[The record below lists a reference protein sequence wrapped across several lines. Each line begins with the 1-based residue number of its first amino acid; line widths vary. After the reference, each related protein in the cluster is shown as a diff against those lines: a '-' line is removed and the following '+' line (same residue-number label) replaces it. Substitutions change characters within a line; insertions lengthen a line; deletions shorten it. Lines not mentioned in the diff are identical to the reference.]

1 MRTGAIGPFAK
12 NRFSPGTTNL
22 RFSRTWKDHK
32 KDRSMFS
39 YRLYLLAQS
48 HLLTDQAYYAENDDI
63 ACSIAAL
70 VAESCSDRC
79 NSFELW
85 KGTQL
90 LLKEKSLHAVEIFER
105 KRETIANKQS
115 SRDQSDDAL
124 RNLHDAIEASAVAV
138 VQGAMKMN
146 PEIDRSEKL
155 HLWLT
160 EMRARQRQS

>member
-1 MRTGAIGPFAK
+1 VQSDL
-12 NRFSPGTTNL
+12 SPKIDFRVEQPTLG
-22 RFSRTWKDHK
+22 FPCTWKDHK

-90 LLKEKSLHAVEIFER
+90 LLKEKSLNAVEIFER
-105 KRETIANKQS
+105 KREAIANKQS